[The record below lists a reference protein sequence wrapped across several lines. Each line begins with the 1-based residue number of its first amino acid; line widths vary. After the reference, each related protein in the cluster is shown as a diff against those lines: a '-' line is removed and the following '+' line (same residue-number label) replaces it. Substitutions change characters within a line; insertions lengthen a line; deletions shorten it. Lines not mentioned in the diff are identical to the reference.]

1 MVKVEI
7 KRTGFP
13 VEIGEVEVWFDSSIE
28 NLKNFANAEKI
39 SRELLEEVSE
49 KAQHI
54 HFPSEINDDTVKEI
68 SEDTIENAF
77 SLTKEFIAI
86 QYDVIFGDGTFKKIY
101 KKHPDIYALEDTLD
115 VLGVAISERLEEE
128 FGKRTEKYSATKDEI
143 LEKKKAKKK

>member
-39 SRELLEEVSE
+39 SRERLGEVSK

-54 HFPSEINDDTVKEI
+54 HFPSEITDETIKEI
-68 SEDTIENAF
+68 SEETIEDAF
-77 SLTKEFIAI
+77 SLNKEFIAI

-101 KKHPDIYALEDTLD
+101 EKHPDIYALEGALD
-115 VLGVAISERLEEE
+115 IVGVAISERLEEE
-128 FGKRTEKYSATKDEI
+128 FDKRTEKYSATKDEI